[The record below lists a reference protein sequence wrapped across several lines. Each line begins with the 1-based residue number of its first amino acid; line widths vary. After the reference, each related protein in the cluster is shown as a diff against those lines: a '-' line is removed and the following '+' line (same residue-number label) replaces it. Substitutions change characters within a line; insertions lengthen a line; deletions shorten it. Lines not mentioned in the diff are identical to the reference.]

1 MAAKMK
7 DVAQRAGVSQTTVSL
22 VLNKKHIRSISR
34 ETRRRVLEASREL
47 KYHPNIHARR
57 LALRCS
63 STVGLIISEL
73 SNPFFAD
80 VIRAFEKSA
89 SQRGLDL
96 ILFNTEYEPARV
108 EAAVRKMVE
117 EKVQGVAVMTS
128 MFDEVNVEELVRNR
142 IHVALLNPG
151 PSLPRVRRIE
161 INYSTG
167 IAVAIKHLLDLGHRT
182 FAVISGPPRSR
193 SAARIREIFLEALAS
208 KGLRCSQAVE
218 SDYKVEAGS
227 AAIQP
232 ILSQPPLPTAMLC
245 NNDLIALGAISA
257 LDEAGLRV
265 PEDVSVV
272 GVDDVFFARLARP
285 PLTTVAVPR
294 EQLGK
299 MAFEALESMR
309 RSLQRTPES
318 LTLETHLVVRKS
330 TTAPQRKAAPAPSP
344 AAT

>member
-7 DVAQRAGVSQTTVSL
+7 DVAQRAGVSLTTVSL
-22 VLNKKHIRSISR
+22 VLNKKHVRSISR

-57 LALRCS
+57 LASRRS
-63 STVGLIISEL
+63 NTVGLIISEI

-80 VIRAFEKSA
+80 VIRAFEMSA

-161 INYSTG
+161 VNYSTG
-167 IAVAIKHLLDLGHRT
+167 VAAAIRHLLDLGHRT

-208 KGLRCSQAVE
+208 KGLRCSRAVE
-218 SDYKVEAGS
+218 SDYKVGAGS
-227 AAIQP
+227 AAIQS
-232 ILSQPPLPTAMLC
+232 ILSQPPLPTAILC

-330 TTAPQRKAAPAPSP
+330 TTAPRRKAALAPSP